1 MILSRAPKFFLFVAC
16 LSVADARAGDVDVEK
31 AVGSLIAAEK
41 AYAKLADEE
50 GFREASISVFGDDA
64 VIFTSNA
71 VNGKTFWHEAKE
83 DPGVAWRPIFAGISR
98 SGQLGYTTGPWE
110 YRKSREAQNPDGFGV
125 FVTIWR
131 KDANGVWKVA
141 LDVGVDHP
149 EPQEAESE
157 IKTYIPNHPLVH
169 PESAR
174 ADLEKIQR
182 SFGESL
188 KKDEADAIIDNASED
203 IRVYRRGE
211 FPAVGKTAAE
221 KMLGEKNAEATRM
234 PLGAGT
240 SDAVDLAY
248 EYGEYASERSHRTQ
262 RGIYVCIWRLE
273 SDGAWK
279 IVLDLQK
286 NAPAEKR

>member
-1 MILSRAPKFFLFVAC
+1 MILSRAPKFLSFVAFV
-16 LSVADARAGDVDVEK
+16 SIADARAADVDVEK

-41 AYAKLADEE
+41 AYAKLAGEK
-50 GFREASISVFGDDA
+50 GFREASISVFADDA
-64 VIFTSNA
+64 VIFAPNA
-71 VNGKTFWHEAKE
+71 VNGKKFWREAKE
-83 DPGVAWRPIFAGISR
+83 DPAIAWRPIFAAISR

-110 YRKSREAQNPDGFGV
+110 YRKSREAQNPDGFGH

-131 KDANGVWKVA
+131 KDANAVWKVA

-149 EPQEAESE
+149 EPQEAETE
-157 IKTYIPNHPLVH
+157 IKTYVPNHPLVH

-174 ADLEKIQR
+174 ADLEKIRR

-188 KKDEADAIIDNASED
+188 KKDEANAIVNNASED
-203 IRVYRRGE
+203 IRVYRRDE
-211 FPAVGKTAAE
+211 FPAVGKTAAG
-221 KMLGEKNAEATRM
+221 KMLGEKNAKTTRN

-240 SDAVDLAY
+240 SDAIDLAY
-248 EYGEYASERSHRTQ
+248 EYGEYARERHHRTQ
-262 RGIYVCIWRLE
+262 RGIYLCIWRLE

-286 NAPAEKR
+286 SAPAEKE